1 LLRRRRASRHCKRRR
16 SVGSRKRKRRK
27 RRNGAPSRRTKNANA
42 RPSRSVTFPLLSFFY
57 CSWDLAHVLLCGQD
71 KVDAQKAA
79 GTYMTKA
86 EKEKA
91 RIKQVLR
98 PRLARKQPAF
108 WKH

>member
-1 LLRRRRASRHCKRRR
+1 
-16 SVGSRKRKRRK
+16 
-27 RRNGAPSRRTKNANA
+27 
-42 RPSRSVTFPLLSFFY
+42 
-57 CSWDLAHVLLCGQD
+57 VLLCGQD

-98 PRLARKQPAF
+98 PQLARKQPAF